1 MTTERILIVDDEPD
15 LSELLAY
22 NLERAGYSTRVE
34 HNGVRA
40 LESLRSFRPDLLI
53 LDIMMPELNGI
64 EVAERMK
71 RDQNLAHIPI
81 IMLTART
88 GENDELNGL
97 AIGADDYVTKPFSM
111 KVLEARIQ
119 TVLRRLDG
127 PNAAPAIGSVM
138 VAGRLRL
145 DRSTHEVHLGDEEIQ
160 LTHTEFR
167 LLESLM
173 QAGGKVLSRQSLI
186 SEAIGPGVAVTERTI
201 DVHITSLRKK
211 LDADAGLIKTVR
223 GVGYR
228 IAADVSTPE
237 TV

>member
-1 MTTERILIVDDEPD
+1 MTAKRILIVDDEPD

-22 NLERAGYSTRVE
+22 NLERAGYTTRVE
-34 HNGVRA
+34 HNGVKG
-40 LESLRSFRPDLLI
+40 LETLRSFRPDLLI

-64 EVAERMK
+64 EVAERMR
-71 RDQNLAHIPI
+71 RDQSLSRIPI
-81 IMLTART
+81 IMLTARS

-97 AIGADDYVTKPFSM
+97 AAGADDYVTKPFSM
-111 KVLEARIQ
+111 KVLEARIE
-119 TVLRRLDG
+119 TVLRRVDSPEGL
-127 PNAAPAIGSVM
+127 PAAGSVLM
-138 VAGRLRL
+138 AGRLTL
-145 DRSTHEVHLGDEEIQ
+145 DRATHEVRLGEQEIQ

-173 QAGGKVLSRQSLI
+173 QAGGRVLSRQALI

-201 DVHITSLRKK
+201 DVHITSVRKK

-228 IAADVSTPE
+228 IAADVSSPE